1 MRRTREAH
9 SPEPHY
15 KTETIIGLQN
25 TSLVPTPPH
34 HIAKVLFTSV
44 PFTQYIMASQQEKIM
59 RHTKRQKQFEESEQT
74 SEPDTDMIGMLNL
87 PAWEFKITMINM
99 IRALVNKRDRMQEQM
114 VSVNRET
121 EMLRKNQKQLL
132 EIKKKHYNRIKE
144 CL

>member
-1 MRRTREAH
+1 
-9 SPEPHY
+9 
-15 KTETIIGLQN
+15 
-25 TSLVPTPPH
+25 
-34 HIAKVLFTSV
+34 
-44 PFTQYIMASQQEKIM
+44 M

-114 VSVNRET
+114 VNVNRET